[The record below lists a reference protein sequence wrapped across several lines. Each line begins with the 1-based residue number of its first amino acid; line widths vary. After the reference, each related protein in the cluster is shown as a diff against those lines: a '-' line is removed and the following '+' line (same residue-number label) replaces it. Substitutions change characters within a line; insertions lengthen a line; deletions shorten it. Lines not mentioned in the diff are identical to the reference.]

1 MDLKRGL
8 GVSMSIESCNDSHF
22 MLLNNFV
29 TCLKEDL
36 KQEFNKKLLDKL
48 IHKSLIITIE
58 RKDETY
64 LYKDDLDICKEI
76 MHLNFNLSENDY
88 MNVGYNETFLV
99 ERIKI
104 EAETFFCYSLQD
116 SQKVAPAFIRNII
129 YMFKDKCKKCDR
141 MEYDVLGVTIV
152 TYNKFV
158 ATYIENA
165 MYRKYRL
172 DQIKMSNFANS
183 SVYMGSKKSLVGFI
197 VESLWPHIDDDSVIL
212 DIMCGSGAVSNA
224 MAQMSNVYAS
234 DAQFFCRLLAYIQG
248 AGFNEKKA
256 FEILNELYR
265 YYINNLRTLQDE
277 CKNQLELEKEVFH
290 MDMNN
295 PNFVFEKYKKYVEN
309 VDLYSSTES
318 TSKEIMEKIQIRK
331 VNNKLFPYC
340 LFTYYFSNV
349 YFGLEQCMQID
360 SIRYAIDTIQNE
372 EDKNWVLGVLVV
384 TVSAIASNHAGH
396 FAQPKRV
403 DEKSILEVIEK
414 RKKSAWL
421 EFSKR
426 LLSVAAESERYS
438 YSINIIDGPWKNA
451 LNQMANLD
459 LSKLI
464 VYLDAPYKRDEYS
477 RYYHVLETVALYD
490 YPASERK
497 GRLRSKLNGERFRTE
512 FFSKNAYVVETNLK
526 NTIVAILQVSKV
538 CVWSYSD
545 NGVAFIPN
553 VVNMVLEEVT
563 CKVYFYS
570 IPHKHNSQ
578 RKIEKTYKRSS
589 LAVMEYCIIFVEE

>member
-1 MDLKRGL
+1 M
-8 GVSMSIESCNDSHF
+8 SMSIERCDDSCF

-29 TCLKEDL
+29 TCLKSDL
-36 KQEFNKKLLDKL
+36 KHEFNEKLLGKL
-48 IHKSLIITIE
+48 INKSLIVTIK

-64 LYKDDLDICKEI
+64 LYKDDLEICKEI
-76 MHLNFNLSENDY
+76 MHLNYNLSESDY
-88 MNVGYNETFLV
+88 MNVGYNESFLV

-104 EAETFFCYSLQD
+104 ETNTFFCYGLQE
-116 SQKVAPAFIRNII
+116 SQKAAPVFIRNII
-129 YMFKDKCKKCDR
+129 YMFKDKYEKCDR

-158 ATYIENA
+158 AIYIENA

-183 SVYMGSKKSLVGFI
+183 SAYMGSKKSLVGFV
-197 VESLWPHIDDDSVIL
+197 VEAMWSHVEDDSVIL

-224 MAQMSNVYAS
+224 LAQMSNVYAS
-234 DAQFFCRLLAYIQG
+234 DAQFFCRLLAKIQG
-248 AGFNEKKA
+248 AGFNKKKA
-256 FEILNELYR
+256 FEILNELYK
-265 YYINNLRTLQDE
+265 YYIDNLRSLQDE
-277 CKNQLELEKEVFH
+277 CKNQLDLEKEVFH

-295 PNFVFEKYKKYVEN
+295 PDLVFEKYKKYMEN

-318 TSKEIMEKIQIRK
+318 TSKKIVGKIQVRK
-331 VNNKLFPYC
+331 SNNKLFPYC

-360 SIRYAIDTIQNE
+360 SIRYAIDTIQDE
-372 EDKNWVLGVLVV
+372 EIKNWVLGVLVV

-403 DEKSILEVIEK
+403 DEKSISEVIEK

-438 YSINIIDGPWKNA
+438 YNINIVDGPWKNA
-451 LNQMANLD
+451 LKQVANLD
-459 LSKLI
+459 SSNLI

-512 FFSKNAYVVETNLK
+512 FFSKNTHVIEDNLK
-526 NTIVAILQVSKV
+526 NTIVTILQVSKA

-545 NGVAFIPN
+545 NGIAFIPN
-553 VVNMVLEEVT
+553 VVNMVLREVT

-570 IPHKHNSQ
+570 IPYKHNSQ
-578 RKIEKTYKRSS
+578 RKKEKTHKASS
-589 LAVMEYCIIFVEE
+589 LAVMEYCIVFIKG

>member
-1 MDLKRGL
+1 M
-8 GVSMSIESCNDSHF
+8 SMSIERSDDSCF

-29 TCLKEDL
+29 TCLKSDL
-36 KQEFNKKLLDKL
+36 KQEFNEKLLDKL
-48 IHKSLIITIE
+48 IDKSLIVTIK

-64 LYKDDLDICKEI
+64 LYKDDLDICKDI
-76 MHLNFNLSENDY
+76 MHLNYNLSENDY
-88 MNVGYNETFLV
+88 MNVGYNESFLV

-104 EAETFFCYSLQD
+104 ETDTFFCYSMQE
-116 SQKVAPAFIRNII
+116 SKKAAPVFIRNII
-129 YMFKDKCKKCDR
+129 YMFNDKYKKCDR

-158 ATYIENA
+158 AVYIENA

-172 DQIKMSNFANS
+172 DQIKMSKFANS
-183 SVYMGSKKSLVGFI
+183 SAYMGSKKSLIGFV
-197 VESLWPHIDDDSVIL
+197 VESLWPHVEDDSVIL

-224 MAQMSNVYAS
+224 LAQMSDVYAS
-234 DAQFFCRLLAYIQG
+234 DAQFFCRLLAKIQG
-248 AGFNEKKA
+248 AGFNKKKA
-256 FEILNELYR
+256 FEILNELYI
-265 YYINNLRTLQDE
+265 YYTDNLRTLQGE
-277 CKNQLELEKEVFH
+277 CKNQLELEREVFH

-295 PNFVFEKYKKYVEN
+295 PDLVFEKYENYIEN

-318 TSKEIMEKIQIRK
+318 TSKKIMEKIQIRK
-331 VNNKLFPYC
+331 INNKLFPYC

-360 SIRYAIDTIQNE
+360 SIRYAIDTIQDE
-372 EDKNWVLGVLVV
+372 EIKNWVLGVLVV

-403 DEKSILEVIEK
+403 DEKSVAEVIEK

-426 LLSVAAESERYS
+426 LFSVAAESERYS
-438 YSINIIDGPWKNA
+438 YNINIVDGPWENA
-451 LNQMANLD
+451 LKQVANLD
-459 LSKLI
+459 LSNLI

-477 RYYHVLETVALYD
+477 RYYHVLETIALYD

-512 FFSKNAYVVETNLK
+512 FFSKNTHIVEDNLK
-526 NTIVAILQVSKV
+526 NTIVTILQVSKA

-545 NGVAFIPN
+545 NGVASIPN
-553 VVNMVLEEVT
+553 VVNMVLEEVN

-578 RKIEKTYKRSS
+578 RKKEKIHKVSS
-589 LAVMEYCIIFVEE
+589 LDVMEYCIVFVKA